1 MKEVYDTLE
10 LKARRLPRTKTPR
23 ARRRRGWKAKA
34 WWERMT
40 KDPDCRVGCSQEVNL
55 G

>member
-23 ARRRRGWKAKA
+23 ARK
-34 WWERMT
+34 ETRMESEGL
-40 KDPDCRVGCSQEVNL
+40 VGEDDQGPGL
-55 G
+55 